1 MPIKV
6 LVPLTVRLE
15 VLNPPLVITGLVP
28 VINKEP
34 MVKLLRRSSVALL
47 RVSKVLVL
55 PTVPLPL
62 TCKVPA
68 LTVVAPV

>member
-1 MPIKV
+1 MPFKV
-6 LVPLTVRLE
+6 EVPLTVRLE
-15 VLNPPLVITGLVP
+15 VPAVLVMAGLVP

-34 MVKLLRRSSVALL
+34 IVSAFCKSKVALL

-68 LTVVAPV
+68 LTVVAPP